1 MPLSKSGPSWSCM
14 TKGGGLDKTYLV
26 ENWDPAIL
34 FVSSNSMGFSSLSH
48 CLASWEIS
56 VQLHDLNLSLK
67 IDSEEI
73 SLNR

>member
-1 MPLSKSGPSWSCM
+1 MA
-14 TKGGGLDKTYLV
+14 KGGSLDKAYLV
-26 ENWDPAIL
+26 ENWDPAIV
-34 FVSSNSMGFSSLSH
+34 FVTSNSMCFTNLSH